1 MAWIQL
7 HAGSSATESE
17 FRDFCRGHIAHFKVP
32 RYIWFVDEFPMTVT
46 GKLQKF
52 RMREIA
58 SERLKEQM
66 AAGA

>member
-7 HAGSSATESE
+7 HAGETATEE
-17 FRDFCRGHIAHFKVP
+17 EIRQFCKGRIAHFKVP
-32 RYIWFVDEFPMTVT
+32 KYIRFVDEFPMTVT

-58 SERLKEQM
+58 IEQM
-66 AAGA
+66 RADG